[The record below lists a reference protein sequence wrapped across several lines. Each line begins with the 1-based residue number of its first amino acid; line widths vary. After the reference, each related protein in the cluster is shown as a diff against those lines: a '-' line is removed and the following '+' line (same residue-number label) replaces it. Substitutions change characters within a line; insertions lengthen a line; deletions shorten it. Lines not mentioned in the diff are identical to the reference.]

1 MFGIHLRE
9 EWVHQTYHADVEIIA
24 GNAQI
29 IVSDLVFIDK
39 PESNVPSPTSH
50 KSPLSK
56 NQSMIFDLLSP
67 KYPWMSGKWE
77 VIQNFEFRG
86 LSLSTTSLV
95 KVVNEERCE
104 TQLEHMLAND
114 KIV

>member
-1 MFGIHLRE
+1 
-9 EWVHQTYHADVEIIA
+9 
-24 GNAQI
+24 
-29 IVSDLVFIDK
+29 
-39 PESNVPSPTSH
+39 
-50 KSPLSK
+50 
-56 NQSMIFDLLSP
+56 
-67 KYPWMSGKWE
+67 MSGKWE